1 MLVTGYCMMRVA
13 FALPGFAIGENS
25 HIASMMFPTTDLINF
40 SIAFVLGLVHRAN
53 GKAHKRLMLLAGIL
67 ILDPAVARLIETVGA
82 PFPFIP
88 IMELGLF
95 GLLIGYDMVRL
106 KRPHWASLL
115 GLGLFFAAMIAKLSI
130 ANTPIWSEF
139 ATLLFA

>member
-1 MLVTGYCMMRVA
+1 
-13 FALPGFAIGENS
+13 
-25 HIASMMFPTTDLINF
+25 
-40 SIAFVLGLVHRAN
+40 
-53 GKAHKRLMLLAGIL
+53 
-67 ILDPAVARLIETVGA
+67 
-82 PFPFIP
+82 
-88 IMELGLF
+88 MELGLF

-115 GLGLFFAAMIAKLSI
+115 GLGLFFAAMLAKLSI